1 MIWPILI
8 KAYGFCLFYHMSRF
22 IYKFALLTLCA
33 CLLVGSQFFL
43 QIGAWSWMLVSYAQD
58 SSLEL
63 AVRDTFSGER
73 PCAMCTAISS
83 TRESEPEST
92 TAPQR
97 AEDLRL
103 LLCPTEQIGYGTAS
117 ADLKY
122 SSAALLGPAAGLA
135 SVPVPP
141 PKRTSV

>member
-1 MIWPILI
+1 
-8 KAYGFCLFYHMSRF
+8 MSRF

-33 CLLVGSQFFL
+33 CLLVGAQFFL

-73 PCAMCTAISS
+73 PCAMCTAIST

-103 LLCPTEQIGYGTAS
+103 LPCPTERIEHGTVS

-122 SSAALLGPAAGLA
+122 GIGELLGAAAGLA
-135 SVPVPP
+135 RVPVPP
-141 PKRTSV
+141 PKRLSV